1 MHGRKS
7 YRFATDFLSNGGN
20 FARVNFYT
28 LKKSA
33 PENML
38 LDLAFSVWVVY
49 SQLRDSFFKSR
60 LNRIDIS
67 VKYSMISRMG
77 TFINDVPY

>member
-1 MHGRKS
+1 
-7 YRFATDFLSNGGN
+7 
-20 FARVNFYT
+20 
-28 LKKSA
+28 
-33 PENML
+33 ML

-67 VKYSMISRMG
+67 VKYSMISERALMTSHIRVGRGVHDSPQKG
-77 TFINDVPY
+77 TL